1 MWLTQTRLSVP
12 APLPPKD
19 AWREMDYA
27 PVQPWFA
34 QRLERAGVPVTR
46 GVVKEEVRY
55 KVSDTAVGWTGH
67 DLAAVAEVD
76 DEPDED
82 AVEHVEP
89 ALHDFR
95 VPACLAALYPN
106 DVVADW
112 AARTFEPR
120 ALETIRA
127 LTSQPIA
134 SPRFGA
140 AILMNGDALYKEN
153 ISKMYEDAQKSE
165 APDEE
170 TEWEGK
176 M

>member
-1 MWLTQTRLSVP
+1 MP
-12 APLPPKD
+12 APLKPND

-46 GVVKEEVRY
+46 GLVKEEVRY
-55 KVSDTAVGWTGH
+55 KVSDTAVGWNGH
-67 DLAAVAEVD
+67 DLDAVAEVD
-76 DEPDED
+76 DEPGED

-89 ALHDFR
+89 ALHDYR
-95 VPACLAALYPN
+95 VPTCLAALYPN
-106 DVVADW
+106 DVIADW

-127 LTSQPIA
+127 LTQQPSSSRHQPGVFSQIFQ
-134 SPRFGA
+134 S
-140 AILMNGDALYKEN
+140 GDSLYKEN
-153 ISKMYEDAQKSE
+153 IQKMYEDAQRSE
-165 APDEE
+165 APAEE
-170 TEWEGK
+170 TTEWEGK

>member
-1 MWLTQTRLSVP
+1 MS
-12 APLPPKD
+12 APLKPND

-46 GVVKEEVRY
+46 GLVKEEVRY
-55 KVSDTAVGWTGH
+55 KVSDTAVGWNGH

-89 ALHDFR
+89 ALHDYR
-95 VPACLAALYPN
+95 VPTCLAALYPN
-106 DVVADW
+106 DVIADW

-127 LTSQPIA
+127 LTKQPVSQQTWRGP
-134 SPRFGA
+134 FLGA
-140 AILMNGDALYKEN
+140 DELYKEN
-153 ISKMYEDAQKSE
+153 IQKMYEDAQRSE
-165 APDEE
+165 APAEE
-170 TEWEGK
+170 TTEWEGK